1 MARAPVPDTLLYRL
15 LMRQGVMV
23 RTMTGFRF
31 PNWIR
36 ITLARAPAMEAF
48 AKALRNSLEKR

>member
-1 MARAPVPDTLLYRL
+1 
-15 LMRQGVMV
+15 MV

-36 ITLARAPAMEAF
+36 ITISDLEAMEAF
-48 AKALRNSLEKR
+48 AEALAGILREGRES